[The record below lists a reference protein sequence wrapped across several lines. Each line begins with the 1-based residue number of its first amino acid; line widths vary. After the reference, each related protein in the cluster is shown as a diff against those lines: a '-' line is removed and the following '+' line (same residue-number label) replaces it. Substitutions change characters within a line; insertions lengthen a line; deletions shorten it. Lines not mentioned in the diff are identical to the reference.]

1 MKDVLTL
8 TPGELVH
15 RMMVAFRDH
24 RVSKDR
30 DDNVDEYDSMYLQDK
45 DYYEA
50 ADRLDSLLKTN
61 ETHRS

>member
-1 MKDVLTL
+1 MKDVLEL

-15 RMMVAFRDH
+15 RMMITFKDH

-30 DDNVDEYDSMYLQDK
+30 DGNADKYDTMYLQDK

-50 ADRLDSLLKTN
+50 ADRLDLLLKTN